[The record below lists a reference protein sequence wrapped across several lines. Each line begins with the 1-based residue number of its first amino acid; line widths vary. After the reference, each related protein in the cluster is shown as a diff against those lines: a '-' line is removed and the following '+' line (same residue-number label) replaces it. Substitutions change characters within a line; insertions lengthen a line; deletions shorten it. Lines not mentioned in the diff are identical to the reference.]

1 MMNDELVKKY
11 FLVEDLE
18 ALLKTM
24 KKIKNAEKNKINV
37 SLVRGGLRDLKE
49 EIQKLSD
56 GEKEIEKPNEIVDI
70 VEKTLELNN

>member
-49 EIQKLSD
+49 EI
-56 GEKEIEKPNEIVDI
+56 
-70 VEKTLELNN
+70 

>member
-37 SLVRGGLRDLKE
+37 NLVRGGLRDLKE
-49 EIQKLSD
+49 EI
-56 GEKEIEKPNEIVDI
+56 
-70 VEKTLELNN
+70 